1 MKSLSMTIRMIARFI
16 YRALFHFAP
25 LQLSERLEQAI
36 AGFQCYAIQNGS
48 K

>member
-1 MKSLSMTIRMIARFI
+1 MKSYGVTIHMMARSI
-16 YRALFHFAP
+16 YHALFYFAP
-25 LQLSERLEQAI
+25 LQLSERLQQAI

>member
-1 MKSLSMTIRMIARFI
+1 MKSLSMTIHMIARSI
-16 YRALFHFAP
+16 YRALFHSAP

-36 AGFQCYAIQNGS
+36 AGCQCRAIQNGS